1 MIRGTGSAEMVLR
14 GRYHSGQPDPLVA
27 ERYARGGGQGC
38 PDMPAAFADVVSWIN
53 TQAEATM
60 GDVRGGHVRGRRVR
74 CALAAY
80 SASGLPA

>member
-38 PDMPAAFADVVSWIN
+38 PDMPAAFAEVVSLIRYRRCGGR
-53 TQAEATM
+53 AT
-60 GDVRGGHVRGRRVR
+60 RRRTGPSVETST
-74 CALAAY
+74 A
-80 SASGLPA
+80 